1 MKKFLCNF
9 IFLCFILLLVSS
21 IIEIALLYKTNT
33 YSYKHQYV
41 ESHLDEIKVLI
52 MGNSHTLYALI
63 PDSMTKKAFN
73 TAISG
78 RNIFYDVELVKKY
91 LPRMNHLETVV
102 VPLDYFNFYLGR
114 EIQNPKYFRFEKDM
128 NSTQKCM
135 YYKYMGIPAESVWF
149 WSELLNSKL
158 KFMSRFWE
166 SAAAARECDS
176 LGSQRLRLSGRK
188 AGWELVKLPKL
199 IDKSINPN
207 QEKLKQLNDLYNE
220 LCSVSNQKD
229 VRLLLVSTPMYKTY
243 QKDMDSCVV
252 NEMHEFAYS
261 LCQKYPNTEY
271 YDFSYDD
278 HFVKDDFND
287 ASHLLESGAIKFTHI
302 INDIIQDKY
311 GCNIDNTNDII

>member
-1 MKKFLCNF
+1 MIKFLRD
-9 IFLCFILLLVSS
+9 ILLFCLILLFVSAF
-21 IIEIALLYKTNT
+21 IEIALLYKTNT

-41 ESHLDEIKVLI
+41 ESHLDDIRVLI

-135 YYKYMGIPAESVWF
+135 YYKYMGIPAESIWF

-176 LGSQRLRLSGRK
+176 LGSQRLRLIGRK
-188 AGWELVKLPKL
+188 TGWESVKLPKL
-199 IDKSINPN
+199 IDKSIKPN
-207 QEKLKQLNDLYNE
+207 QEELKRLYNLYIE
-220 LCSVSNQKD
+220 LARVTHQKD
-229 VRLLLVSTPMYKTY
+229 VRLLLVSTPMYETY

-252 NEMHEFAYS
+252 KEMHDLAER
-261 LCQKYPNTEY
+261 LCQRFPNTEY
-271 YDFSYDD
+271 YDFSFDD
-278 HFVKDDFND
+278 RFTKDDFND
-287 ASHLLESGAIKFTHI
+287 ASHLSETGAIKFTYI
-302 INDIIQDKY
+302 INDIIQDKH
-311 GCNIDNTNDII
+311 GCINRKLQ